1 MNFLHFGMLPY
12 FLPLVAIPIL
22 LHLLTLHRLKTVELS
37 TFRFLFDS
45 YVQQRRRMKFLEALI
60 AFLRTLF
67 ILLLVLSIARPVVRH
82 WSSLF
87 GGSKSGRDVVL
98 LIDGSASM
106 NAVTDGITAFERS
119 KRAALTVVD
128 RLAADDRVTLISVGA
143 KPHEVC
149 NRFSSDAEAIRSEI
163 QNLKATPSRA
173 NLFAAF
179 SQVFGPEA
187 RILSHP
193 VVYLFTDLQT
203 GGWSEFQDGHSEN
216 LIPSET
222 ELYVINA
229 GSNKELPNVA
239 VVGDAPDDQ
248 RAIAGLPIRLRPR
261 VTNFSETDTRDIPVS
276 IFLDDKE
283 IARKMLTV
291 KPGESGEVEVIFTPT
306 QAGIVRGRFEIP
318 ADRFSGDDQFLFT
331 MNVAPQIKVLLVNGN
346 PALEPLENEGLYLRT
361 AMIATEAE
369 PGDESHSGDA
379 VKTDATKTDGMKTD
393 DKLTEA
399 RQFVRSLAIEEIAES
414 GVNGE
419 TLSRTDVVVLANCGG
434 LNQDHF
440 KLLRQFVADGG
451 GLLIFPGDRVNQD
464 VYNQQFFPSPE
475 IPEQKFV
482 AAAFAAAVG
491 DPNNGEVSQKFGA
504 IDYAHPVFSIFADSD
519 QRYLTKVSVYRR
531 FPVTLP
537 EAGGNSWPLMQF
549 EDGSAALLESVYGN
563 GRILVSAFPMNT
575 KWSSLPMKPEFV
587 PLVLRM
593 ISHVKRRADVDG
605 PAVVSAD
612 GNAEFVVAQHWAPAS
627 GKVTDIAG
635 RVTPVKFQRSNSQLV
650 GAFDR
655 TVEQGYY
662 DLEVKGG
669 RAEQPEHGTL
679 SFAVNIDAGESNF
692 ARLTH
697 PQIEE
702 MFPDAKVTSVD
713 ASGEAQQLYG
723 SVGDEREIWRSLIW
737 LTFVIIGIEFFLSTL
752 GGHAVDGEQRST
764 GQQLRDLA
772 RGRWVGRMT
781 GSDFNE
787 LAESPTNQTK
797 A

>member
-1 MNFLHFGMLPY
+1 MNFLHFGLLPY

-22 LHLLTLHRLKTVELS
+22 LHLLTLHRVKTVELS

-67 ILLLVLSIARPVVRH
+67 ILLLVLSIARPVVQH

-98 LIDGSASM
+98 LLDGSASM

-128 RLAADDRVTLISVGA
+128 RLAVDDRVTLISVGA
-143 KPHEVC
+143 KPREVC
-149 NRFSSDAEAIRSEI
+149 NRFSSDAEAIRNEI
-163 QNLKATPSRA
+163 QSLKTTPSRA
-173 NLFAAF
+173 NLFATF
-179 SQVFGPEA
+179 SQLFGPEA
-187 RILSHP
+187 RKLTNP

-203 GGWSEFQDGHSEN
+203 GGWSEFEDGHSEK
-216 LIPSET
+216 LIPPET

-229 GSNKELPNVA
+229 GSNKELPNMA

-261 VTNFSETDTRDIPVS
+261 VTNFSESDSRDVPVS

-283 IARKMLTV
+283 IARKLLTV
-291 KPGESGEVEVIFTPT
+291 KPGESAEVEVIFTPT

-318 ADRFSGDDQFLFT
+318 SDRFVGDDQFLFT

-346 PALEPLENEGLYLRT
+346 PAIEPLDNEGLYLRT

-369 PGDESHSGDA
+369 PGDESDGDD
-379 VKTDATKTDGMKTD
+379 VSKMDATKAS
-393 DKLTEA
+393 DKLAGE

-414 GVNGE
+414 GVNTE
-419 TLSRTDVVVLANCGG
+419 TLSRIDVVVLANCGG
-434 LNQDHF
+434 LNQEHF

-464 VYNQQFFPSPE
+464 VYNKQFFPSPE
-475 IPEQKFV
+475 IPGQQFV
-482 AAAFAAAVG
+482 AATFAAAVG
-491 DPNNGEVSQKFGA
+491 DPNNGKAFQKLGA
-504 IDYAHPVFSIFADSD
+504 IDFAHPVFAVFAGSD
-519 QRYLTKVSVYRR
+519 QRYLTKVNVYRN
-531 FPVTLP
+531 FPITLP

-563 GRILVSAFPMNT
+563 GRILVSAFPMNS

-605 PAVVSAD
+605 PAVVPAD
-612 GNAEFVVAQHWAPAS
+612 GNAEFVVAQNWAPAS

-655 TVEQGYY
+655 TVEQGFY

-669 RAEQPEHGTL
+669 RAEQPEHGIL
-679 SFAVNIDAGESNF
+679 SFAVNIDAAESNF
-692 ARLTH
+692 STLTH
-697 PQIEE
+697 TQIEG

-723 SVGDEREIWRSLIW
+723 SVGDQREIWRSLIW
-737 LTFVIIGIEFFLSTL
+737 LTLVIIGIEFLLSTL
-752 GGHAVDGEQRST
+752 GGQSVDGEKRST
-764 GQQLRDLA
+764 GQQLNDLA
-772 RGRWVGRMT
+772 RGRWVGRIT
-781 GSDFNE
+781 GADFNE
-787 LAESPTNQTK
+787 RAESQSGQSK
-797 A
+797 V

>member
-22 LHLLTLHRLKTVELS
+22 LHLLTLHRLTTVELS

-87 GGSKSGRDVVL
+87 GGNKSGRDVVL

-119 KRAALTVVD
+119 KHAALTVVD
-128 RLAADDRVTLISVGA
+128 RLAVDDRVTLISVGA

-149 NRFSSDAEAIRSEI
+149 NRFSSDAEAIRNEI

-179 SQVFGPEA
+179 SQVFGPES
-187 RILSHP
+187 RKLSHP
-193 VVYLFTDLQT
+193 IVYLFTDLQT
-203 GGWSEFQDGHSEN
+203 GGWSEIKDGHSEN
-216 LIPSET
+216 LIPPET
-222 ELYVINA
+222 ELYVINV
-229 GSNKELPNVA
+229 GSNQEQPNMA
-239 VVGDAPDDQ
+239 MVGDAPEDQ
-248 RAIAGLPIRLRPR
+248 RAIAGLPIRLHPR
-261 VTNFSETDTRDIPVS
+261 VTNFSPSDTRDIPIS
-276 IFLDDKE
+276 IFIDDKE
-283 IARKMLTV
+283 ITRKILTV
-291 KPGESGEVEVIFTPT
+291 KPGESGEVEVIYTPT
-306 QAGIVRGRFEIP
+306 QPGVVRGHFEIP
-318 ADRFSGDDQFLFT
+318 ADRFPGDDQFLFT

-346 PALEPLENEGLYLRT
+346 PAIEPLANEGLYLRT
-361 AMIATEAE
+361 AMIATEADPE
-369 PGDESHSGDA
+369 DKRLIDDA
-379 VKTDATKTDGMKTD
+379 SQPDALKTL

-399 RQFVRSLAIEEIAES
+399 QQFVRSLAIEEIAES
-414 GVNGE
+414 GVNAE
-419 TLSRTDVVVLANCGG
+419 TLSGTDVVVLANCGA
-434 LNQDHF
+434 LDQNHF

-451 GLLIFPGDRVNQD
+451 GLLVFPGDRVNQD
-464 VYNQQFFPSPE
+464 VYNKQFFPSPE
-475 IPEQKFV
+475 IPEQLFI
-482 AAAFAAAVG
+482 AAEFAAPVG
-491 DPNNGEVSQKFGA
+491 DADKGDAFQKFGA
-504 IDYAHPVFSIFADSD
+504 IDFAHPVFAIFADND
-519 QRYLTKVSVYRR
+519 QRYLTKVHVYRR
-531 FPVTLP
+531 FPITLP

-563 GRILVSAFPMNT
+563 GRILVSAFPMHT

-605 PAVVSAD
+605 PAVVPAD
-612 GNAEFVVAQHWAPAS
+612 GNAEFVVAQHWSPAS

-635 RVTPVKFQRSNSQLV
+635 RVTPVTFQRANSQLV

-655 TVEQGYY
+655 TVEQGFY

-669 RAEQPEHGTL
+669 RAEQPEHGML
-679 SFAVNIDAGESNF
+679 SFAVNIDAGESDF

-697 PQIEE
+697 REIVD
-702 MFPDAKVTSVD
+702 MFPGAKVTSVD
-713 ASGEAQQLYG
+713 ASGEAQQIYG
-723 SVGDEREIWRSLIW
+723 SVGDEREIWRPLIW
-737 LTFVIIGIEFFLSTL
+737 LTFVIIVIEFLLATL
-752 GGHAVDGEQRST
+752 GGHPSDGEQRST
-764 GQQLRDLA
+764 VQRLRDLA

-781 GSDFNE
+781 GSNFNDI
-787 LAESPTNQTK
+787 AESQVSQTK

>member
-87 GGSKSGRDVVL
+87 GGSKSGRDIVL
-98 LIDGSASM
+98 LLDGSASM
-106 NAVTDGITAFERS
+106 NAVTEGITAFERS
-119 KRAALTVVD
+119 KRTALTVVD
-128 RLAADDRVTLISVGA
+128 RLAADDRVTLITVGA

-149 NRFSSDAEAIRSEI
+149 NRFSSDAEAIRNEI
-163 QNLKATPSRA
+163 QNLKSTPSRG

-187 RILSHP
+187 RKLSHP

-216 LIPSET
+216 LIPPET

-229 GSNKELPNVA
+229 GSNQELPNMA
-239 VVGDAPDDQ
+239 VVGDAPADQ

-261 VTNFSETDTRDIPVS
+261 VTNFSESDTRDIPVS

-291 KPGESGEVEVIFTPT
+291 KPGESGEVELIFTPT
-306 QAGIVRGRFEIP
+306 QAGVVRGRFEIP
-318 ADRFSGDDQFLFT
+318 SDRFAGDDRFLFT

-346 PALEPLENEGLYLRT
+346 PAIEPLENEGLYLRT
-361 AMIATEAE
+361 AMVATETE
-369 PGDESHSGDA
+369 PGDESGADQSANPGGAKPDTTR
-379 VKTDATKTDGMKTD
+379 TDN
-393 DKLTEA
+393 KLAEE

-414 GVNGE
+414 SVNAE
-419 TLSRTDVVVLANCGG
+419 TLSRTDVVILANCGA
-434 LNQDHF
+434 LDQNHF
-440 KLLRQFVADGG
+440 KLLRQFVAEGG
-451 GLLIFPGDRVNQD
+451 GILILPGDRVNQD
-464 VYNQQFFPSPE
+464 VYNKQFFPSPE
-475 IPEQKFV
+475 IPEQAFV
-482 AAAFAAAVG
+482 AAEFAAAVG
-491 DPNNGEVSQKFGA
+491 DPNIGDAFQKFGA
-504 IDYAHPVFSIFADSD
+504 IDFAHPVFAIFADSD

-531 FPVTLP
+531 FPITLP

-593 ISHVKRRADVDG
+593 ISHVKRRADLDG
-605 PAVVSAD
+605 PAVVAAD
-612 GNAEFVVAQHWAPAS
+612 GNAEFVVSQHWAPAS

-650 GAFDR
+650 GVFDR
-655 TVEQGYY
+655 TVEQGFY

-669 RAEQPEHGTL
+669 RAEHPEHGTL

-697 PQIEE
+697 PQIVG

-737 LTFVIIGIEFFLSTL
+737 LTFVIIGIEFLLSTL
-752 GGHAVDGEQRST
+752 GGHSSDGEQHST
-764 GQQLRDLA
+764 GQQLRNFA

-787 LAESPTNQTK
+787 LAESRTNQTK

>member
-60 AFLRTLF
+60 ALLRTLF

-98 LIDGSASM
+98 MMDGSASM
-106 NAVTDGITAFERS
+106 NAVTDGMTAFERS

-128 RLAADDRVTLISVGA
+128 RLSPDDRVTLILVGA

-149 NRFSSDAEAIRSEI
+149 NRFSSDAEAIRNEI
-163 QNLKATPSRA
+163 QSLKASPSRG

-187 RILSHP
+187 RKLSQP
-193 VVYLFTDLQT
+193 ALYLFTDLQS
-203 GGWSEFQDGHSEN
+203 GGWSEFEDLQNKD
-216 LIPSET
+216 LIPPET

-229 GSNKELPNVA
+229 SSNKELPNVA
-239 VVGDAPDDQ
+239 VVGDAPEDQ
-248 RAIAGLPIRLRPR
+248 RATAGLPVRLRPR
-261 VTNFSETDTRDIPVS
+261 VTNFSESDTRDIPVS

-291 KPGESGEVEVIFTPT
+291 KPGETGEVEVIVTPT
-306 QAGIVRGRFEIP
+306 QPGIVRGRFEIS
-318 ADRFSGDDQFLFT
+318 ADRFEGDDTFLFSI
-331 MNVAPQIKVLLVNGN
+331 NVAPQIQVLLVNGN
-346 PALEPLENEGLYLRT
+346 PSVEPLENEGLYLRT

-369 PGDESHSGDA
+369 PGDQSTGEAAGGGTA
-379 VKTDATKTDGMKTD
+379 KTE
-393 DKLTEA
+393 DKLAEA
-399 RQFVRSLAIEEIAES
+399 RKFVRSLAIEEIAES
-414 GVNGE
+414 SVNAE
-419 TLSRTDVVVLANCGG
+419 TLSGIDVVILANCGG
-434 LNQDHF
+434 LDQNHF

-451 GLLIFPGDRVNQD
+451 GLLILPGDRVNQD

-475 IPEQKFV
+475 IPDQKFV
-482 AAAFAAAVG
+482 AAQFAAAIG
-491 DPNNGEVSQKFGA
+491 DPNNEATFQKFGA
-504 IDYAHPVFSIFADSD
+504 IDFAHPVFAVFADSD
-519 QRYLTKVSVYRR
+519 QRYLTKVSVYRK
-531 FPVTLP
+531 FPVVIP
-537 EAGGNSWPLMQF
+537 EGGGNSWPLMQF
-549 EDGSAALLESVYGN
+549 EDGTVALLESVYGN
-563 GRILVSAFPMNT
+563 GRILVSAFPMNA

-605 PAVVSAD
+605 PAVVPAD

-635 RVTPVKFQRSNSQLV
+635 RVTPIKFQRSNSQLV

-655 TVEQGYY
+655 TVEQGFYE
-662 DLEVKGG
+662 LEVNGG
-669 RAEQPEHGTL
+669 RAEQPEHGTF
-679 SFAVNIDAGESNF
+679 SFAVNVDAGESNF
-692 ARLTH
+692 TRLTH
-697 PQIEE
+697 SQIQG
-702 MFPDAKVTSVD
+702 MFPSAKVTSVD

-723 SVGDEREIWRSLIW
+723 SVGDEREIWRSLIS
-737 LTFVIIGIEFFLSTL
+737 LTFVIIGVEFMLSTL
-752 GGHAVDGEQRST
+752 GGQSAEGERRST
-764 GQQLRDLA
+764 GQQLRDVV

-787 LAESPTNQTK
+787 LTENQTK